1 MHTILHLYF
10 LFTLY
15 LIVLFISVK
24 WGFLFNCCI
33 VFHFTI
39 IYCLLI
45 RLWLFLTCYYKQ
57 YHTKIFCA
65 CHSTYVWNSKKLLE
79 VNCQGYLFRASKFS
93 IHIKQHIRV
102 PISLQFCQDWKKNK
116 NKTKTHIQIKTKPKK
131 HLYLY

>member
-24 WGFLFNCCI
+24 WVFLFNCCI
-33 VFHFTI
+33 VFHFII

-45 RLWLFLTCYYKQ
+45 CLWLFLTCYYKQ

-65 CHSTYVWNSKKLLE
+65 CHSMYVWNSKKLLE
-79 VNCQGYLFRASKFS
+79 VNCQGYLFRALKFS

-102 PISLQFCQDWKKNK
+102 PISLQFCQDWGKKKKKN
-116 NKTKTHIQIKTKPKK
+116 THTQIKTKPHK
-131 HLYLY
+131 HLYLF